1 MKVNQPFI
9 NMHGDLARYRT
20 EREMLALAQGAKPIE
35 KPEFNPKTSRV
46 LAAVAALSLVA
57 GVAAMSTD
65 GNETPEVQNTNS
77 LSQVGAN
84 K

>member
-1 MKVNQPFI
+1 V
-9 NMHGDLARYRT
+9 T
-20 EREMLALAQGAKPIE
+20 
-35 KPEFNPKTSRV
+35 
-46 LAAVAALSLVA
+46 LSLVA